1 MVSIYT
7 TNRHHTA
14 GWRQLNVA
22 FVLAAFVA
30 AGCTG
35 CSKSQSHVPVH
46 PVSGLVKFQGQSP
59 EGAFISLVPKTA
71 IEGAPAPRAS
81 VGKDGSFTVSTFN
94 GEDGAPEGE
103 YTVTIQWYK
112 PVRQGKDLV
121 GGPNVLPAKYA
132 SAQTSDLTIHV
143 AAGENHLQPIQLR

>member
-1 MVSIYT
+1 MVSIYG
-7 TNRHHTA
+7 TNRHHIP
-14 GWRQLNVA
+14 GWRQLNAA
-22 FVLAAFVA
+22 FVVAVFVA

-46 PVSGLVKFQGQSP
+46 PVSGVVKFQRQSP

-81 VGKDGSFTVSTFN
+81 VSKDGSFTVGTFN
-94 GEDGAPEGE
+94 GDDGAPEGD

-112 PVRQGKDLV
+112 PMRQGKDLV

-132 SAQTSDLTIHV
+132 SAQTSDLAIHV